1 MRPLLSIPA
10 ISTIALLLAGTYA
23 NAAEE
28 CATATGTSLQIL
40 GSGGPVADDARSSA
54 SYLVWID
61 GQSKILV
68 DAGGGAFLR
77 FGEAGASF
85 DELDYIAISHFH
97 TDHSADLVT
106 FLKTGVF
113 SDRQRD
119 LGLSGPDA
127 GGPFPGLDRFLD
139 KMIGSDGAYGYLAGY
154 LDGSGGLIKLKPL
167 TLAAGNRQPMPVFGD
182 QNSAIQIEALGVPHG
197 IVPAL
202 AYRVRVGGK
211 VIVFSGDQ
219 NGDDEEFIAFA
230 HDADLLV
237 MHMPVPEGVSGA
249 GRKLHAPPGRI
260 GEIASAAD
268 VKMLVLSHFMAR
280 SLRDIDKNIDIVRH
294 QYHGNV
300 VQAEDLMC
308 IGIAD

>member
-1 MRPLLSIPA
+1 MSIPA
-10 ISTIALLLAGTYA
+10 ISIIALLLPGAYA

-28 CATATGTSLQIL
+28 CGTATGVSLQIL

-68 DAGGGAFLR
+68 DTGGGAFLR
-77 FGEAGASF
+77 FGEAGARF
-85 DELDYIAISHFH
+85 DELDYIALSHFH

-127 GGPFPGLDRFLD
+127 GGPFPGLDKFLD
-139 KMIGSDGAYGYLAGY
+139 RTIGKDGAYGYLAGY
-154 LDGSGGLIKLKPL
+154 LDGSGGLVQLQPR
-167 TLAAGNRQPMPVFGD
+167 TLAAASRQPMPVLGD
-182 QNSAIQIEALGVPHG
+182 QDSAIQIEALGVPHG

-202 AYRVRVGGK
+202 AYRVRTGDK

-260 GEIASAAD
+260 GQIASDAD

-280 SLRDIDKNIDIVRH
+280 SLRGIDANIDLVRH
-294 QYHGNV
+294 QYKGNV
-300 VQAEDLMC
+300 VKAEDLMC
-308 IGIAD
+308 IVIAD